1 MSFGSKWKITE
12 AITLLVISG
21 YSCWFHNCAVW
32 KLRDAAEEG
41 AAYVCDASFSFVQDI
56 YNNPPDTP
64 HREDPDYFSIGNFQ
78 REWQEVVAFKLK

>member
-12 AITLLVISG
+12 AITLLLISG

-41 AAYVCDASFSFVQDI
+41 APYVCDASFSFVQDI
-56 YNNPPDTP
+56 YN
-64 HREDPDYFSIGNFQ
+64 DPDYFSIGNFQ
-78 REWQEVVAFKLK
+78 REWQEVVTFKLK